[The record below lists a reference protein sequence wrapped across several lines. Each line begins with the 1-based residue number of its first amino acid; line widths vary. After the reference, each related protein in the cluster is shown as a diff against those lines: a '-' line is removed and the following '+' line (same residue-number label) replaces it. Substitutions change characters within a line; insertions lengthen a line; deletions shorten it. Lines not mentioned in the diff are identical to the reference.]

1 MGLSSED
8 DLAIVGNPNSVSVE
22 EVERLGVKRK
32 ILKLGA
38 KLDTEA
44 FVSREIKRRTMWS
57 CFIIDRYLS
66 SGRARPQ
73 MDVETLHVQLPCSAD
88 DFRLGTNVK
97 TEFLRLGVEPPQED
111 NSLTGQLTQTGTGS
125 DLSIYIRLVEIWGRF
140 SKWSCAGGRR
150 SDLRVTLFW
159 MKHWLISPQAG
170 ELHPTVG

>member
-1 MGLSSED
+1 MGLSSEE
-8 DLAIVGNPNSVSVE
+8 DLATVGNPNSVSVE

-32 ILKLGA
+32 ILTPGA
-38 KLDTEA
+38 NLDTEA
-44 FVSREIKRRTMWS
+44 FVCREIKRRTMWS

-73 MDVETLHVQLPCSAD
+73 MDVETLHIQLPCSAD

-97 TEFLRLGVEPPQED
+97 TEFLHLGGEPLQQD
-111 NSLTGQLTQTGTGS
+111 NGLRNRQFAPFGTDS

-150 SDLRVTLFW
+150 SDLTRTL
-159 MKHWLISPQAG
+159 H
-170 ELHPTVG
+170 

>member
-1 MGLSSED
+1 MGLSSEE

-32 ILKLGA
+32 ILKPGA
-38 KLDTEA
+38 KLDAEA

-73 MDVETLHVQLPCSAD
+73 MDAETLHIQLPCSAD

-97 TEFLRLGVEPPQED
+97 TEFLHPGVQPFQED
-111 NSLTGQLTQTGTGS
+111 NGLRNEQLADVGVGS
-125 DLSIYIRLVEIWGRF
+125 DLSIYIKLVEVWGRF

-150 SDLRVTLFW
+150 SEIGIMLY
-159 MKHWLISPQAG
+159 
-170 ELHPTVG
+170 